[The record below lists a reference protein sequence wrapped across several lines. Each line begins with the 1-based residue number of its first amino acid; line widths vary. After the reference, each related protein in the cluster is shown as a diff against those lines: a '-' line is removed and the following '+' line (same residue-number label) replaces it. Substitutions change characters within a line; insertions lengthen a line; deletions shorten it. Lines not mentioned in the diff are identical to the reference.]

1 MNVERAEDFIYEVSE
16 DAKYINELVEEIVK
30 QCCENLD
37 AYVTSIKDK
46 ITSDNYNVTDKELD
60 DIVMTIPTL
69 IYFASEV
76 QERLGIRYDIAKS
89 NKTQIFNEIFINN
102 DGNQGI
108 KKAVAEN
115 KTFNENMIV
124 CVYDRSYNIIKS
136 KISAAM
142 EILQSA
148 KKIISRR
155 MQSIEVTR
163 LQPNKEKD

>member
-1 MNVERAEDFIYEVSE
+1 MNIERAEDFIYEVSE
-16 DAKYINELVEEIVK
+16 DSKYINELVEEIVK

-37 AYVTSIKDK
+37 NYVNDIKDK
-46 ITSDNYNVTDKELD
+46 LTSQNYNMTDKELD

-89 NKTQIFNEIFINN
+89 NKTQIFNDIFINK
-102 DGNQGI
+102 DGNQGL

-115 KTFNENMIV
+115 KTFNESMIV

-155 MQSIEVTR
+155 MQSIEFTR